1 MAESVDSFS
10 MQPSVT
16 PVAICPVNESTPAG
30 GMPADPQRTVAESA
44 EEDRTAKAAVKK
56 RGQIGLCSAV
66 AIGIGGMVGAGI
78 FSILG
83 VVAET
88 AGTALW
94 LSFVIGG
101 VVALLST
108 YSYAKLGA
116 RYPSAGGPVEFL
128 VQGFGDGV
136 LSGGI
141 NIYMWIGY
149 IIALALYAH
158 GFAGYFATFFPQY
171 ASPAFGKLVAAGI
184 VVLFTL
190 VNFVGAG
197 LVGRSE
203 SVIVA
208 IKVGILLVFSL
219 AGMFFLHPA
228 YLSTATWPHFSGI
241 AFGAGVLFIGYEGF
255 GLITNAAEDMDNPKK
270 LLPRALYL
278 SVVSVIVIYI
288 LVSVAVIGNLHVA
301 DIVAAKDYALAQAA
315 KPFLGELGF
324 RLIALGAVFST
335 ASAINATLF
344 GSANVSYMLAKDGQ
358 LPPVF
363 SRHIWQGG
371 TGGLVITA
379 VLVLGFVLFFDL
391 SGVAMMGSGAFLLI
405 YGIVA
410 VAHLRLTAET
420 GANRPIVYLAAL
432 TCFVMAAVLSYYIY
446 ENSMTAFVTMFALL
460 PICFAIEWAYRKAS
474 RRTIKARIE

>member
-1 MAESVDSFS
+1 MTESKGDFPA
-10 MQPSVT
+10 PSSGR
-16 PVAICPVNESTPAG
+16 P
-30 GMPADPQRTVAESA
+30 
-44 EEDRTAKAAVKK
+44 K
-56 RGQIGLCSAV
+56 RGQIGLLAAMS
-66 AIGIGGMVGAGI
+66 IGIGGMVGAGI

-83 VVAET
+83 VVAQT
-88 AGTALW
+88 SGSALW
-94 LSFVIGG
+94 FSFVIGG

-116 RYPSAGGPVEFL
+116 RYPSAGGAVEFL

-171 ASPAFGKLVAAGI
+171 ASPLFGKCAATGI
-184 VVLFTL
+184 VILFTL
-190 VNFVGAG
+190 VNFIGAG

-208 IKVGILLVFSL
+208 TKVVILLVFSL
-219 AGMFFLHPA
+219 TGLFFLHPA
-228 YLSTATWPHFSGI
+228 YLSTATWPQFSGI
-241 AFGAGVLFIGYEGF
+241 IFGAGVLFIGYEGF
-255 GLITNAAEDMDNPKK
+255 GLITNAAEDMDDPKK

-278 SVVSVIVIYI
+278 SVVSVVAIYI
-288 LVSVAVIGNLHVA
+288 LVSVAVIGNLHV
-301 DIVAAKDYALAQAA
+301 DEIVAAKDYALAQAA
-315 KPFLGELGF
+315 KPFLGTLGF

-358 LPPVF
+358 LPAVF

-379 VLVLGFVLFFDL
+379 VLVLVFTVFFDL
-391 SGVAMMGSGAFLLI
+391 SGVAMMGSGAFLFI
-405 YGIVA
+405 YGLVG
-410 VAHLRLTAET
+410 VAHLRIVAET
-420 GANRPIVYLAAL
+420 GANRTLVWASVL
-432 TCFVMAAVLSYYIY
+432 TCFVMAAILSYYIY
-446 ENSMTAFVTMFALL
+446 QNSRPAFITMFALM
-460 PICFAIEWAYRKAS
+460 PFCFALEWAYRAL
-474 RRTIKARIE
+474 RGRTLKARSR

>member
-1 MAESVDSFS
+1 MSESLDSFS
-10 MQPSVT
+10 TQPSMT
-16 PVAICPVNESTPAG
+16 PVVVCPAATPAPTN
-30 GMPADPQRTVAESA
+30 GMPANPPS
-44 EEDRTAKAAVKK
+44 TAAKPMATNKPEVH
-56 RGQIGLCSAV
+56 RGGQIGLFSAM

-88 AGTALW
+88 SGTALW
-94 LSFVIGG
+94 FSFVIGG
-101 VVALLST
+101 VVALFST

-158 GFAGYFATFFPQY
+158 GFAGYFSTFFPQY
-171 ASPAFGKLVAAGI
+171 ASPMFGKLAAVGI

-208 IKVGILLVFSL
+208 IKLGILIVFSL
-219 AGMFFLHPA
+219 TGLFFLHPA

-278 SVVSVIVIYI
+278 SVASVIVIYI
-288 LVSVAVIGNLHVA
+288 MVSVAVIGNLRVPE
-301 DIVAAKDYALAQAA
+301 IVAAKDYALAQAA

-344 GSANVSYMLAKDGQ
+344 GSANVSYMLAKDGE
-358 LPPVF
+358 LPTVF
-363 SRHIWQGG
+363 SRHMWQGG
-371 TGGLVITA
+371 SGGLVITA
-379 VLVLGFVLFFDL
+379 ALVLAFVLFFDL

-405 YGIVA
+405 YGVVA
-410 VAHLRLTAET
+410 VAHLRLIPET
-420 GANRPIVYLAAL
+420 GASKPVVWLAVL
-432 TCFVMAAVLSYYIY
+432 TCFAMAAVLSCYIY
-446 ENSMTAFVTMFALL
+446 RNSMTAFVTMFALL
-460 PICFAIEWAYRKAS
+460 PICFVIEAVY
-474 RRTIKARIE
+474 RRTCRRSMKTRTQ

>member
-1 MAESVDSFS
+1 MEKCYLHGESSEPHQDNRGSDW
-10 MQPSVT
+10 
-16 PVAICPVNESTPAG
+16 IKLN
-30 GMPADPQRTVAESA
+30 GMTKGLDPMISSDKSA
-44 EEDRTAKAAVKK
+44 ATKMPKVHKP
-56 RGQIGLCSAV
+56 GQIGLFSAM

-88 AGTALW
+88 SGTALW

-101 VVALLST
+101 VVALFST

-171 ASPAFGKLVAAGI
+171 ASPMFGRLVAVGI

-208 IKVGILLVFSL
+208 IKLGILLVFSV
-219 AGMFFLHPA
+219 AGLFFLHPA
-228 YLSTATWPHFSGI
+228 YLSTASWPRFSGI

-278 SVVSVIVIYI
+278 SVVGVIAIYI
-288 LVSVAVIGNLHVA
+288 MVSVAVIGNLRVPE
-301 DIVAAKDYALAQAA
+301 IVAAKDYALAQAA

-344 GSANVSYMLAKDGQ
+344 GSANVSYMLAKDGE
-358 LPPVF
+358 LPTVF
-363 SRHIWQGG
+363 SRHVWQGG
-371 TGGLVITA
+371 SGGLVITA
-379 VLVLGFVLFFDL
+379 ALVVAFVLFFDL

-405 YGIVA
+405 YGLVA
-410 VAHLRLTAET
+410 VAHLRLTGET
-420 GANRPIVYLAAL
+420 GANRPVVLLAVL
-432 TCFVMAAVLSYYIY
+432 TCFAMAAILSYYIY
-446 ENSMTAFVTMFALL
+446 RNSMTAFVTMFALL
-460 PICFAIEWAYRKAS
+460 PVCFALEWVYRATCHRTLKV
-474 RRTIKARIE
+474 RRQ